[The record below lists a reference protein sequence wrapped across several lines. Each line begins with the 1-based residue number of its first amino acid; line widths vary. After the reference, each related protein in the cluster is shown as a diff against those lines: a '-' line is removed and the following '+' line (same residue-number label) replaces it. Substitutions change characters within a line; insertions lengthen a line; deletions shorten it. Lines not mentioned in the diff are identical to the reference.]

1 MAVSVAQYAAH
12 RGISPQAVRKAIK
25 EGRLQRALSHDG
37 RQTLIDQAAAD
48 REWDAN
54 TQGSKRRPAA
64 VINAGKAAAQGRP
77 VQSGAQTPQIELN
90 YTKAR
95 AIREHFAAKL
105 AELEYRE
112 KAGQLLRAD
121 DVKLAVFKTKR
132 LFRDAVQNI
141 PIRVVNEV
149 AALVGDVA
157 PEIRHEMMLVMQREI
172 DRTLEQLS
180 EADGPR

>member
-1 MAVSVAQYAAH
+1 MAVTVAQYAAH

-25 EGRLQRALSHDG
+25 EGRLKRALSHDG
-37 RQTLIDQAAAD
+37 RRTLIDQAAAD

-54 TQGSKRRPAA
+54 TQESKRRPAA
-64 VINAGKAAAQGRP
+64 SINAGKAAAQGRP
-77 VQSGAQTPQIELN
+77 VQSGAQAPQIELN

-121 DVKLAVFKTKR
+121 DVKLAVFKTNR

-141 PIRVVNEV
+141 PIRVVNEL
-149 AALVGDVA
+149 AALVGDVP
-157 PEIRHEMMLVMQREI
+157 PEQRHEMMQVMQREI
-172 DRTLEQLS
+172 DRALEQLS
-180 EADGPR
+180 ESDGLS